1 MVTNK
6 EEMFMAKNETTFSA
20 ETALENIVVTQ
31 KMQMILKALK
41 QEGDNQN
48 KLSKQKLS
56 RNRTLN

>member
-1 MVTNK
+1 
-6 EEMFMAKNETTFSA
+6 MFMAKNETTFSA

>member
-1 MVTNK
+1 
-6 EEMFMAKNETTFSA
+6 MAKNETTFSA

-31 KMQMILKALK
+31 KMQIILKALK
-41 QEGDNQN
+41 QEGDSQN